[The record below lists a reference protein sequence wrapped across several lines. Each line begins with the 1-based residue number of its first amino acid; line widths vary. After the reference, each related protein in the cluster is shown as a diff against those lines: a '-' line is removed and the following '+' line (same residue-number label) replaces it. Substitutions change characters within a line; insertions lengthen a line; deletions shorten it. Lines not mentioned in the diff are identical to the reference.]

1 MKQSDEQA
9 LIDSASKLL
18 DQSSEKVSL
27 KVSMQLRK
35 ARMEA
40 INAAKTQT
48 EMTIIGPTLSMPR
61 WIPSIS
67 MTTFFGGLILISI
80 LWWINPVQKQVQNTY
95 ELEDVQLLGDSND
108 IELYQNLDF
117 YIWLSNEENIH

>member
-48 EMTIIGPTLSMPR
+48 EMTIIGPTLSMPS